1 MAFYELIIKESKEP
15 LDNQKIFQAVHS
27 LKSKLKITATTTTKD
42 RISNIN
48 LTKGLIQNYFKSSQN
63 SARSSGSYV
72 MDLENCLR
80 RSKIE
85 APHYDFKQG
94 VYNLNNKNRCFD
106 EQCFDKICQNI
117 SAIANLGKGKKGFI
131 LLGVTDNEQDT
142 QRVENLDKINAPRF
156 GSFGIVGLEREAN
169 IKNISLDDYIL
180 FISRKIRDS
189 QLAEWLKTQVN
200 TSLTPINYSNYTVL
214 MIKVQ
219 AGNEPAWYKNKLYI
233 RDGHEKQA
241 QEKSGEQ
248 ISAVYNLFR

>member
-1 MAFYELIIKESKEP
+1 MAFYELIINESKEP
-15 LDNQKIFQAVHS
+15 CDNQKIFDSVYS
-27 LKSKLKITATTTTKD
+27 LKSKLTITATTTTTH

-48 LTKGLIQNYFKSSQN
+48 LTKGLIQDYFQASQN
-63 SARSSGSYV
+63 SGRSPGSYM

-85 APHYDFKQG
+85 APYYDFKQG
-94 VYNLNNKNRCFD
+94 LYNLSNDHRCFD
-106 EQCFDKICQNI
+106 EKCFEKICQNI

-142 QRVENLDKINAPRF
+142 KRVECLDEINAPRF
-156 GSFGIVGLEREAN
+156 DSFGIVGLEREAN
-169 IKNISLDDYIL
+169 IHNTSLDNYIL
-180 FISRKIRDS
+180 FISRKIRNS
-189 QLAEWLKTQVN
+189 QLPEWLKTQIN
-200 TSLTPINYSNYTVL
+200 TNLIPINYQDYTVL
-214 MIKVQ
+214 MIKIE

-248 ISAVYNLFR
+248 ISAVYSLFK